1 MTLSWNRKS
10 LFEHKGLHI
19 QKQSSSSDWP
29 WSDKSYIVVIK
40 DLQHQACIDQSRKGN
55 NHTVIANSKT
65 APDLES
71 LESLFSGL
79 TWWSGWKVGKTHFLG
94 QNWTP
99 PPLPPQIVQNP
110 HLANHWSYKAGW
122 PLKMTARLD
131 LIWVFSDM
139 HTPQTMGS
147 ALKIQYFV
155 FWCLIMMKLYDFLY
169 IVNHWSNKVS
179 WTLKMNAR

>member
-10 LFEHKGLHI
+10 LFEHKDLHI

-79 TWWSGWKVGKTHFLG
+79 TWWSGWKVGKTHFWG

-99 PPLPPQIVQNP
+99 TPPPPPNCP
-110 HLANHWSYKAGW
+110 KSTSCK
-122 PLKMTARLD
+122 PLVIQSWL
-131 LIWVFSDM
+131 
-139 HTPQTMGS
+139 TPQNDCKTWFNMGVLRYAYPS
-147 ALKIQYFV
+147 DNGKRSKNTIF
-155 FWCLIMMKLYDFLY
+155 CFLVPHNDEVVWFS
-169 IVNHWSNKVS
+169 ISCEPLVK
-179 WTLKMNAR
+179 